1 MYLKSFYDIDTGD
14 LCIVMEYCEYG
25 TLTNMVQRVQRQGAD
40 GATQSLFNG
49 HNICGMI
56 YSIAR
61 ALCYVHQKGIIHRD
75 IKPDNILCEADQTV
89 FRLKLADFGIG
100 KSYDSC
106 FLRFI
111 VIPVRV
117 GSSGAHCSIVNLSS
131 PGTSCKLATN
141 QQNSADP
148 SGSQRIPA
156 DSSGFQRIPAD
167 PSTPSF
173 IARL

>member
-111 VIPVRV
+111 VIPVIV

-148 SGSQRIPA
+148 SLSLIH
-156 DSSGFQRIPAD
+156 I
-167 PSTPSF
+167 
-173 IARL
+173 